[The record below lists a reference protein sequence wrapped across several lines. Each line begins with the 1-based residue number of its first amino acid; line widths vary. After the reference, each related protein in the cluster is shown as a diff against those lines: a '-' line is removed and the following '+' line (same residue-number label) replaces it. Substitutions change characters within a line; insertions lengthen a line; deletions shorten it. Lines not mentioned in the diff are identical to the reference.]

1 VRLEACMRLCG
12 SDMDDQTSVLEAG
25 LGWIVGWKKDD
36 FLGAKALREQKAG
49 SLARKLVAFEMRDR
63 AIGRHG
69 YPVLRDGQSVGVV
82 TSGTQT
88 PFLKK
93 AIGLAMVPV
102 DMTAVGTR
110 FEIEVRGRSVAAE
123 VVPEPFYKRPGKA

>member
-1 VRLEACMRLCG
+1 
-12 SDMDDQTSVLEAG
+12 VL
-25 LGWIVGWKKDD
+25 
-36 FLGAKALREQKAG
+36 RQQKADG
-49 SLARKLVAFEMRDR
+49 PARRIVAFEMRDR

-69 YPVLRDGQSVGVV
+69 YPVLRDGRPVGVV

-93 AIGLAMVPV
+93 AVGLAMVPA
-102 DMTAVGTR
+102 DLTPVGTPLTI
-110 FEIEVRGRSVAAE
+110 EIRGRAVAAE